1 MNRIIEIILKSFGV
15 LEAEGRAAK
24 RHALE
29 VICIAIIWLS
39 AAGVAFVG
47 TMGMSAAL
55 FLALDRVMPA
65 SLAAAIVSGLLLIL
79 AYFLWMLGKRYHA
92 QRNRA

>member
-1 MNRIIEIILKSFGV
+1 MNRIIEIILKTFGL

-29 VICIAIIWLS
+29 LICVAMIWFA

-47 TMGMSAAL
+47 TMGMAAAL
-55 FLALDRVMPA
+55 FLAMDLVMPT
-65 SLAAAIVSGLLLIL
+65 SLAAAIVSALLLSL
-79 AYFLWMLGKRYHA
+79 AYSLWMLGKRYHA